1 MGLNWNDIIEF
12 RPMYNLSISRTS
24 YTEPT
29 FQNIKAITQYAEG
42 ELIIRWPK
50 KLVWETNVA
59 FRSTDQVAPGLPKEN
74 ILWNAAVT
82 LLMFKGDVG
91 MLKLHVFDLLDR
103 NNGLF
108 RYTTQN
114 QIVDQQTNVL
124 QRYGALTFTYN
135 IRNMGAPKKVGGRDR
150 LFMF

>member
-1 MGLNWNDIIEF
+1 M
-12 RPMYNLSISRTS
+12 
-24 YTEPT
+24 
-29 FQNIKAITQYAEG
+29 EG
-42 ELIIRWPK
+42 ELIIRLPK
-50 KLVWETNVA
+50 KLVWESNVA
-59 FRSTDQVAPGLPKEN
+59 YRNTTQVAPGLPKTN

-91 MLKLHVFDLLDR
+91 LLKLSVYDILNR
-103 NNGLF
+103 NNGYY

-124 QRYGALTFTYN
+124 KRFGELSFTYN

>member
-1 MGLNWNDIIEF
+1 M
-12 RPMYNLSISRTS
+12 
-24 YTEPT
+24 
-29 FQNIKAITQYAEG
+29 
-42 ELIIRWPK
+42 PK
-50 KLVWETNVA
+50 KLKKKNKKTKQK
-59 FRSTDQVAPGLPKEN
+59 TTQVAPGLPKTN

-91 MLKLHVFDLLDR
+91 LLKLSVYDILNR
-103 NNGLF
+103 NNGYY

-124 QRYGALTFTYN
+124 KRFGELSFTYN